1 VSPYWVIPAVV
12 LAVGIV
18 AVGVAARRLAAEV
31 AALRPA
37 VVRVGDIRTSAAATA
52 DELRSTWT
60 KGSSLAVIDRIR
72 AARATIGW
80 RRLGR

>member
-12 LAVGIV
+12 FALGITAVGI
-18 AVGVAARRLAAEV
+18 AARRLAAEI

-37 VVRVGDIRTSAAATA
+37 LARVDDIRTSAAAA
-52 DELRSTWT
+52 ARDLRSTWT
-60 KGSSLAVIDRIR
+60 KGSSLAVVDRFR
-72 AARATIGW
+72 AARATIAW